1 MSNSFQYIVQNR
13 FGNILSLTEVMKE
26 TLKVPNS
33 PFVPEGDYVE
43 KADEHGTV
51 FRGNGRIGR
60 REITL
65 KFDHVEER
73 PIDYE
78 YALNE
83 IAAFFSEPEIDGP
96 FWLVNTTRKKRIK
109 IMLKNFDPKTNDG
122 LENVIGTDNTMS
134 FVLTGGLWEL
144 APVTEVFILSSG
156 EIKTI
161 SFPRIAF
168 PTHVIMEMESLGPNP
183 DFAID
188 FGTIE
193 NSEFKG
199 RQSVRYQQSSFTT
212 GESIIHDSVDG
223 IISYK
228 REGVTYQNNLILTA
242 GTPGLVLKRG
252 LNAIRFQGLGSIK
265 FNLTY
270 RTRTAF

>member
-1 MSNSFQYIVQNR
+1 MSNVFEYIIQNR
-13 FGNILSLTEVMKE
+13 FGTMLNFTDVMQE
-26 TLKVPNS
+26 TMKVPNA
-33 PFVPEGDYVE
+33 PFAPEGDYVE

-51 FRGNGRIGR
+51 FRGNGRIGK
-60 REITL
+60 RELTL
-65 KFDHVEER
+65 KFDHVADR

-96 FWLVNTTRKKRIK
+96 FWLVNRTRNKRIK
-109 IMLKNFDPKTNDG
+109 LMLKNFDPKTNDG
-122 LENVIGTDNTMS
+122 LENIIGLDNTMS
-134 FVLTGGLWEL
+134 FVLTGGLWES
-144 APVTEVFILSSG
+144 APVTEVFYLNSN
-156 EIKTI
+156 EIKEI
-161 SFPRIAF
+161 NFPRIAF
-168 PTHVIMEMESLGPNP
+168 PTHVIMEMESLGPNS
-183 DFAID
+183 DYAVD
-188 FGTIE
+188 FGTIV
-193 NSEFKG
+193 NSEFIG
-199 RQSVRYQQSSFTT
+199 RQSVRYQQSSLIA

-252 LNAIRFQGLGSIK
+252 LNGIRYQGLASIK
-265 FNLTY
+265 FTLTY

>member
-1 MSNSFQYIVQNR
+1 MSEIFEYIVQNR
-13 FGNILSLTEVMKE
+13 FGNTLSLTEVMQE
-26 TLKVPNS
+26 TMKLSNS
-33 PFVPEGDYVE
+33 PFAPEGDYVE

-60 REITL
+60 RELTL
-65 KFDHVEER
+65 KFDHVADT
-73 PIDYE
+73 PFDYE

-96 FWLVNTTRKKRIK
+96 YWLVNTSRNKRIN
-109 IMLKNFDPKTNDG
+109 IMLKNFDPKTNEG
-122 LENVIGTDNTMS
+122 LENVIGMDQTMS
-134 FVLTGGLWEL
+134 FVLTGGLWEM
-144 APVTEVFILSSG
+144 APITEVFNLNSG

-161 SFPRIAF
+161 EFPRIAF
-168 PTHVIMEMESLGPNP
+168 PTHIILEMETLGPNP
-183 DFAID
+183 DYAID
-188 FGTIE
+188 FGTVVD
-193 NSEFKG
+193 SEFIG
-199 RQSVRYQQSSFTT
+199 RQSVRYQQSSFIS

-228 REGVTYQNNLILTA
+228 REGKVYPNNLILTA

-252 LNAIRFQGLGSIK
+252 VNGIRFQGLATIK
-265 FNLTY
+265 FSLTY

>member
-1 MSNSFQYIVQNR
+1 MSTSFEYIVQNQ
-13 FGNILSLTEVMKE
+13 FGNILNLTDVMAE
-26 TLKVPNS
+26 TMKVPNPS
-33 PFVPEGDYVE
+33 FAPEGDYVE

-51 FRGNGRIGR
+51 FRGNGRIGK

-65 KFDHVEER
+65 KFDHVASR

-96 FWLVNTTRKKRIK
+96 YWLVNTTRKKRIK

-122 LENVIGTDNTMS
+122 LENVIGMDNTMT
-134 FVLTGGLWEL
+134 FVLLGGLWEMD
-144 APVTEVFILSSG
+144 PVTEVFLLSSG
-156 EIKTI
+156 EIKEI
-161 SFPRIAF
+161 NFPRIAF

-188 FGTIE
+188 FGTIV
-193 NSEFKG
+193 NSEFIG
-199 RQSVRYQQSSFTT
+199 RQSVRYQQSSLVA
-212 GESIIHDSVDG
+212 GQSLIHDSVDG
-223 IISYK
+223 IIYYK
-228 REGVTYQNNLILTA
+228 RDGITFPNNLILTA

-252 LNAIRFQGLGSIK
+252 LNGIRFQGLATIK
-265 FNLTY
+265 FKLTY
-270 RTRTAF
+270 RTRVAF